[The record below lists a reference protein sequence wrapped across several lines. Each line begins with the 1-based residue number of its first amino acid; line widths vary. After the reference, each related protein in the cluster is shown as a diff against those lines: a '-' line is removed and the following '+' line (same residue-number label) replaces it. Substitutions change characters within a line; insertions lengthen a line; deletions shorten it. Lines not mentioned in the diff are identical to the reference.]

1 MGRSGAD
8 VGQHLQHV
16 LGRDKQQ
23 QEDQKSIEKKV
34 PEKMCLPNRLYP
46 RPTISKTSFCEAVHR
61 SSTTPDDAFDPV
73 EDILIGLNK
82 KQQEVSKAS
91 VASIHT

>member
-34 PEKMCLPNRLYP
+34 PAKMCL
-46 RPTISKTSFCEAVHR
+46 KTLSVKHR
-61 SSTTPDDAFDPV
+61 SSTTPDDASDPV
-73 EDILIGLNK
+73 EDILIGLNEK
-82 KQQEVSKAS
+82 
-91 VASIHT
+91 